1 MPNKLKD
8 GTLRVSYVEDQV
20 MHKAVSLY
28 AELNSI
34 SISEVIRT
42 AVEKHLREI
51 DPSGEFV
58 KAAEACVTD
67 RGTRTTGRN
76 PNPAT
81 VQLIT
86 RLVNKHAKS

>member
-42 AVEKHLREI
+42 AVEKHLRDI

-58 KAAEACVTD
+58 RAAGACVSD
-67 RGTRTTGRN
+67 RSNRGRN

-86 RLVNKHAKS
+86 RLVNKHTKS

>member
-8 GTLRVSYVEDQV
+8 GTLRVSYVEDKV
-20 MHKAVSLY
+20 NHKAVSLY

-42 AVEKHLREI
+42 AVQKHLRDI

-58 KAAEACVTD
+58 KAAEACLAD
-67 RGTRTTGRN
+67 RGTRSGRN
-76 PNPAT
+76 PRQS
-81 VQLIT
+81 VELIT
-86 RLVNKHAKS
+86 RLVNKHAKN

>member
-42 AVEKHLREI
+42 AVEKHLRDI

-67 RGTRTTGRN
+67 KGTRSGRN

-81 VQLIT
+81 IQLIT

>member
-28 AELNSI
+28 AELNSV

-58 KAAEACVTD
+58 KAAEACVVD
-67 RGTRTTGRN
+67 RGTRGSRN
-76 PNPAT
+76 PNPQT
-81 VQLIT
+81 IELIT
-86 RLVNKHAKS
+86 RLVNKHAKK

>member
-28 AELNSI
+28 SELNSI
-34 SISEVIRT
+34 SISEVIRK
-42 AVEKHLREI
+42 AVEKHLHEI

-58 KAAEACVTD
+58 KAAQACVVD
-67 RGTRTTGRN
+67 RDTRGGRN

-86 RLVNKHAKS
+86 RLVNKHTKS